1 MFKNFFSFLRHPV
14 ENVTYTYKAKD
25 LLGTVALYALFTAGL
40 IAALALLYLCLREFF
55 PDLINK
61 ELPISHHPYHWA
73 IVSLLGP
80 FLEECAFRLPLRRYK
95 AFLFIGLVVFS
106 YFIISH
112 LTFSHQN
119 YNTDHLALRIVLAI
133 LAGALL
139 YVLLHKPF
147 ARCRFGG
154 VFYVSAIVFGCIHIA
169 NAHFSEFLP
178 LDYVF
183 LLLYLGKQIF
193 TGVLLGYARLRHGFP
208 ASVILHMLNNSI

>member
-1 MFKNFFSFLRHPV
+1 MFKNFFSFLRHPL
-14 ENVTYTYKAKD
+14 ENAPYTYKPRD
-25 LLGTVALYALFTAGL
+25 ILGTLVLYALFTVGL
-40 IAALALLYLCLREFF
+40 IAALAAIYICMRELF
-55 PDLINK
+55 PDLTSK

-119 YNTDHLALRIVLAI
+119 YSTDHLAIRIILAI
-133 LAGALL
+133 LGGALL

-154 VFYVSAIVFGCIHIA
+154 VFYVSAVAFGCIHIV
-169 NAHFSEFLP
+169 NAHFSELLP

-208 ASVILHMLNNSI
+208 AGFLLHALNNAL

>member
-1 MFKNFFSFLRHPV
+1 MFKDFFSFLRHPV
-14 ENVTYTYKAKD
+14 EGAPYTLKPKD
-25 LLGTVALYALFTAGL
+25 LLRTLVVYAVFTVGV
-40 IAALALLYLCLREFF
+40 IAAMAIIYVCMQELF
-55 PDLINK
+55 PDLTGK
-61 ELPISHHPYHWA
+61 KLPISPGKAHWA

-106 YFIISH
+106 FFIISR

-119 YNTDHLALRIVLAI
+119 YSTDHLALRIVLAI
-133 LAGALL
+133 PAGALL

-154 VFYVSAIVFGCIHIA
+154 VFYVSAIVFGCIHIV
-169 NAHFSEFLP
+169 NAHFSEFMP

-193 TGVLLGYARLRHGFP
+193 TGVILGYARLRHGFP
-208 ASVILHMLNNSI
+208 TSFLLHALNNAL